1 MEGTS
6 GAGGASEVVRPV
18 STDPATSWR
27 DSVSPEVRRGVC
39 HHLVSKKTHGLV
51 PVTWNFYPLARVW
64 YTLTATGGWVK
75 PPVGDFQR

>member
-27 DSVSPEVRRGVC
+27 DSVSPEVRKGVC
-39 HHLVSKKTHGLV
+39 HHLVSYKLMV
-51 PVTWNFYPLARVW
+51 
-64 YTLTATGGWVK
+64 
-75 PPVGDFQR
+75 